1 MVKKSTFYP
10 KVSETSANKALLLI
24 MSRDN
29 AISIEREKL
38 KDAQRQKTQ
47 PPPMYKVLLNNDD
60 YTPMDF
66 VIEVLMQFFNM
77 DAEKAHQIMLTVHYQ
92 GKAVCGIFTAE
103 IAETKVMQVNQ
114 YARKHSHPLMCTMEQ
129 A

>member
-1 MVKKSTFYP
+1 
-10 KVSETSANKALLLI
+10 

-29 AISIEREKL
+29 TINIDGEKQIDVV
-38 KDAQRQKTQ
+38 KKKVE

-66 VIEVLMQFFNM
+66 VIEVLSTFFAM
-77 DAEKAHQIMLTVHYQ
+77 DTEKANQLMLTVHYH
-92 GKAVCGIFTAE
+92 GKAVCGIYTAE

-114 YARKHSHPLMCTMEQ
+114 YSRTHQHPLMCTMEPAQ
-129 A
+129 

>member
-1 MVKKSTFYP
+1 
-10 KVSETSANKALLLI
+10 
-24 MSRDN
+24 MSKGN
-29 AISIEREKL
+29 AISIDKERLLERE
-38 KDAQRQKTQ
+38 RQKTE
-47 PPPMYKVLLNNDD
+47 PPPMYKVLLHNDD

-66 VIEVLMQFFNM
+66 VVEVLMRFFRL
-77 DAEKAHQIMLTVHYQ
+77 DAEKANQVMLTVHYR

-114 YARKHSHPLMCTMEQ
+114 YARKHQHPLMCTMEQ

>member
-1 MVKKSTFYP
+1 MTRENIISIDKEKQLEAVKK
-10 KVSETSANKALLLI
+10 KV
-24 MSRDN
+24 
-29 AISIEREKL
+29 
-38 KDAQRQKTQ
+38 Q

-66 VIEVLMQFFNM
+66 VIEVLTRFFNF
-77 DAEKAHQIMLTVHYQ
+77 DAEKANQLMLTVHYR
-92 GKAVCGIFTAE
+92 GKAVCGIYTSE

-114 YARKHSHPLMCTMEQ
+114 YARKHQHPLMCSMEP

>member
-1 MVKKSTFYP
+1 MDLFQGRIIVFYVKFP
-10 KVSETSANKALLLI
+10 KVVSNQAIFGISKET
-24 MSRDN
+24 
-29 AISIEREKL
+29 EKQ
-38 KDAQRQKTQ
+38 KDAQRQKPQ

-77 DAEKAHQIMLTVHYQ
+77 DAEKANQLMLTVHYQ

-114 YARKHSHPLMCTMEQ
+114 YARKHQHPLMCTMEQ

>member
-1 MVKKSTFYP
+1 
-10 KVSETSANKALLLI
+10 
-24 MSRDN
+24 MSKDN
-29 AISIEREKL
+29 AISIEKEKQI
-38 KDAQRQKTQ
+38 DAVRKKTQ

-66 VIEVLMQFFNM
+66 VVEVLMHFFNL

-114 YARKHSHPLMCTMEQ
+114 YARKQNHPLMCTMEQ

>member
-1 MVKKSTFYP
+1 
-10 KVSETSANKALLLI
+10 
-24 MSRDN
+24 MSKGN
-29 AISIEREKL
+29 AIGVDKERLLERE
-38 KDAQRQKTQ
+38 RQKTE

-66 VIEVLMQFFNM
+66 VVEVLMRFFRL
-77 DAEKAHQIMLTVHYQ
+77 DGEKANQVMLTVHYR
-92 GKAVCGIFTAE
+92 GKAVCGIYTAE

-114 YARKHSHPLMCTMEQ
+114 YARKHQHPLMCTMEQ

>member
-1 MVKKSTFYP
+1 
-10 KVSETSANKALLLI
+10 
-24 MSRDN
+24 MSKDN
-29 AISIEREKL
+29 TINIEREKL
-38 KDAQRQKTQ
+38 LDTVRQKAA

-77 DAEKAHQIMLTVHYQ
+77 DAEKANQIMLTVHYR
-92 GKAVCGIFTAE
+92 GRAVCGIYTAE
-103 IAETKVMQVNQ
+103 IAETKVMQVTR
-114 YARKHSHPLMCTMEQ
+114 YARQHQHPLMCTMEQ